1 MMGGLVPLFL
11 IEGSYTAEGTKGLLK
26 EGGSKRRAAL
36 QMAVESVG
44 GKLHAFYYAFGKW
57 DVVAI
62 VEYPDHA
69 SATRASLAVNSSG
82 AVTTRTTVLITP
94 EEVDVAVKK
103 SVSYRP
109 PGA

>member
-1 MMGGLVPLFL
+1 MPLYL

-36 QMAVESVG
+36 QKAVESVG

-62 VEYPDHA
+62 AEYPDHA
-69 SATRASLAVNSSG
+69 TATSASLAVNSSG
-82 AVTTRTTVLITP
+82 VVMARTTVLITP
-94 EEVDVAVKK
+94 EEVDAAVKK
-103 SVSYRP
+103 SVAYRP
-109 PGA
+109 PGT

>member
-1 MMGGLVPLFL
+1 MPLYL
-11 IEGSYTAEGTKGLLK
+11 IEGSYTADGTKGLLK

-36 QMAVESVG
+36 QKGVESVG

-69 SATRASLAVNSSG
+69 SATSAALSVNSSG

-94 EEVDVAVKK
+94 EEVDAAVKK
-103 SVSYRP
+103 SVTYRP

>member
-1 MMGGLVPLFL
+1 MPLYL

-36 QMAVESVG
+36 QKAVESVG
-44 GKLHAFYYAFGKW
+44 GKLHAIYYAFGKW

-62 VEYPDHA
+62 VEYPDHV
-69 SATRASLAVNSSG
+69 SATSAALSVNSTG
-82 AVTTRTTVLITP
+82 AVMARTTVLITP
-94 EEVDVAVKK
+94 EDVDAAVKK